1 MQPIHAHHP
10 RLRIHD
16 PALLPNSSRPHLRT
30 PHPMV
35 RTHGNINRQTV
46 HVICGG
52 DAGGWQVRHHVWKL
66 LDEREDLC
74 DCSGEGSGV
83 VHAGV
88 VEVGERG
95 HIYVEAGHDGEA
107 ASSGFATASGGDK
120 GYDG

>member
-1 MQPIHAHHP
+1 
-10 RLRIHD
+10 
-16 PALLPNSSRPHLRT
+16 
-30 PHPMV
+30 MV

-52 DAGGWQVRHHVWKL
+52 DAGGWQVRRHVWKP

-83 VHAGV
+83 VRAGV

-95 HIYVEAGHDGEA
+95 HIYVEAGRDGEA
-107 ASSGFATASGGDK
+107 ASSGFATAEGGDK